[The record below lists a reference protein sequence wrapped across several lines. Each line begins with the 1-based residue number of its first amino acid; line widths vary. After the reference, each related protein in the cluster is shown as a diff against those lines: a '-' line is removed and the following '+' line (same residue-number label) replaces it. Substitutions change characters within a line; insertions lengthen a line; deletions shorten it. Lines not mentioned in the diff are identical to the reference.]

1 MMDALVE
8 QDMIKSAPPATGMG
22 SSGIFRLQPNKCFST
37 RSVDM
42 SLARPFKAG
51 DKRNGV
57 IASRSDAWNW
67 RSIQS
72 SLRDDGIQDAQPGL
86 ERPG

>member
-51 DKRNGV
+51 IEKKISFRRV
-57 IASRSDAWNW
+57 SD
-67 RSIQS
+67 
-72 SLRDDGIQDAQPGL
+72 D
-86 ERPG
+86 